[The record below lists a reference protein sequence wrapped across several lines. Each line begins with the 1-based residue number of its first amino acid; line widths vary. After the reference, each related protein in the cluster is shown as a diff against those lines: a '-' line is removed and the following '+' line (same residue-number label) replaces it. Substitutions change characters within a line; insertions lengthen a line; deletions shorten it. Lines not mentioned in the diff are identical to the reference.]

1 MAKERHKG
9 ESLLRFPKDYTVLDL
24 ETTGV
29 NPNVDKIIELSAIKY
44 RDNQEVDRFS
54 TLVNPQ
60 RWLSKEVQDITHIRP
75 WDLKQ
80 APTIDQVIGD
90 FDKFLGNDTIVGYNV
105 NFDVNFTYDAM
116 EEHLGKIM
124 DNDFVDVKRI
134 AQRELNLD
142 KYKQVNVVEH
152 YGMSSEGAHRAI
164 NDCEMCNAIFQRL
177 KADVQKQGHMSEYE
191 DNLGFTQMTF
201 DDILKDDRVSAQISQ
216 KPETPVKMVLNKD
229 GSRVKILSSPV
240 ESLVGKDFKRSFGN
254 HVFSKEELVSLAK
267 GEDITIK
274 NFKTKAGRVIDL
286 TGNLAMKTIP
296 SGKSFL
302 GFNRTDLVKQR
313 DGLPIMTDTMSKDV
327 QFQ

>member
-9 ESLLRFPKDYTVLDL
+9 ESLLRFPKDYIVLDL

-80 APTIDQVIGD
+80 APTIEQVIGD

-124 DNDFVDVKRI
+124 NNDFVDVKRI

-142 KYKQVNVVEH
+142 KYKQFNVVEH
-152 YGMSSEGAHRAI
+152 YGMSSAGAHRAI

-177 KADVQKQGHMSEYE
+177 KVDAQRQGHMSDYE

-201 DDILKDDRVSAQISQ
+201 DDILKNDEQPVQALQAP
-216 KPETPVKMVLNKD
+216 KTPVKMVLNKD

-240 ESLVGKDFKRSFGN
+240 ESLIGKDFKRSFGN

-274 NFKTKAGRVIDL
+274 NFKTKAGKVIDL
-286 TGNLAMKTIP
+286 TGNLAMKTTP

-313 DGLPIMTDTMSKDV
+313 DGLPVVTDNMSKDV

>member
-9 ESLLRFPKDYTVLDL
+9 ESLLCFPKDYTVLDL

-124 DNDFVDVKRI
+124 DNNFVDVKRI
-134 AQRELNLD
+134 AQRELT
-142 KYKQVNVVEH
+142 V
-152 YGMSSEGAHRAI
+152 A
-164 NDCEMCNAIFQRL
+164 
-177 KADVQKQGHMSEYE
+177 
-191 DNLGFTQMTF
+191 
-201 DDILKDDRVSAQISQ
+201 
-216 KPETPVKMVLNKD
+216 
-229 GSRVKILSSPV
+229 
-240 ESLVGKDFKRSFGN
+240 
-254 HVFSKEELVSLAK
+254 
-267 GEDITIK
+267 
-274 NFKTKAGRVIDL
+274 
-286 TGNLAMKTIP
+286 
-296 SGKSFL
+296 
-302 GFNRTDLVKQR
+302 
-313 DGLPIMTDTMSKDV
+313 
-327 QFQ
+327 

>member
-54 TLVNPQ
+54 TLVNPR

-124 DNDFVDVKRI
+124 DNNFVDVKRI
-134 AQRELNLD
+134 AQRELTLD
-142 KYKQVNVVEH
+142 KYKQVDVVEH
-152 YGMSSEGAHRAI
+152 YGMLSEGAHRAI
-164 NDCEMCNAIFQRL
+164 NDCEMCNAIFQKLRMD
-177 KADVQKQGHMSEYE
+177 AQRQGHMSDYE
-191 DNLGFTQMTF
+191 DNPRFTQMTF
-201 DDILKDDRVSAQISQ
+201 DDILKNEGNTQMPHVV
-216 KPETPVKMVLNKD
+216 KTPVKMVLNKD

-274 NFKTKAGRVIDL
+274 NFKTKAGKVIDL
-286 TGNLAMKTIP
+286 TGNLAMKTTQ
-296 SGKSFL
+296 SGQSFL
-302 GFNRTDLVKQR
+302 GFNRTDLVRQR
-313 DGLPIMTDTMSKDV
+313 DGLSVMADNMSKDV